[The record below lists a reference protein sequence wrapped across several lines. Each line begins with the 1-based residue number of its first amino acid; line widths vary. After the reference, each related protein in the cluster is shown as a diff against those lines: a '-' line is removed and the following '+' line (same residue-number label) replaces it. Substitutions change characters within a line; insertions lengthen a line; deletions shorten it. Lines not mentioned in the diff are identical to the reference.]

1 MGAILT
7 INTED
12 RLKELL
18 GRMIRFRWFVVI
30 GELIITSITAY
41 FLPKDFPYFRSLS
54 TIIALA
60 ILNIFF
66 LFYFRYLESKNASF
80 IYYKVFAHIQI
91 IIDILLFTIYLHF
104 LGGIETPFFFFFL
117 IHSVVACFLFS
128 RSISFLYVGL
138 INTFYIY
145 LMIFEGLEIIH
156 HYNLVGF
163 CSPLR
168 FQQPIHIVASSFS
181 LALSSFLIAY
191 FTTNI
196 LVRLR
201 NREKELM
208 ESNIACELKTKELA
222 EANLAC
228 ELKTKELAEAN
239 LSCEL
244 KTKELQ
250 EKTYELEIKTKE
262 LAELNKRLEELDKV
276 RVQFIWLVT
285 HELRAPI
292 AGIQSYLKLILEGY
306 VPPEKQLE
314 IIQKAER
321 LARKQLELIND
332 LLQLTKLQE
341 PEEIQKSEFVP
352 VNMAEILDGVKDMM
366 SARASERDISFDI
379 NIDPDLPLIKANA
392 EHIKQLWTNLISNA
406 IKYNKPGGKISIDL
420 VQDTDHIIGKVSDT
434 GIGISSEELPF
445 IFDDFFR
452 ARNAKNTETD
462 GTGLGLSIVKRIIE
476 NYDGKIFVES
486 EIGKGTCFT
495 LMIPKSSKSPLAK
508 VDNQ

>member
-1 MGAILT
+1 MDSVLDISM
-7 INTED
+7 EE
-12 RLKELL
+12 RFKELL
-18 GRMIRFRWFVVI
+18 SRMIRFRWLVVI

-41 FLPKDFPYFRSLS
+41 FLPKVFPFFRSIF
-54 TIIALA
+54 TISALA
-60 ILNIFF
+60 IFNVVFLLFF
-66 LFYFRYLESKNASF
+66 EHLESKNVRF
-80 IYYKVFAHIQI
+80 IYYKIFAHIQVI
-91 IIDILLFTIYLHF
+91 TDIFLFTIYLHF
-104 LGGIETPFFFFFL
+104 LGGVETPFFFFFL
-117 IHSVVACFLFS
+117 IHSVVVCFLFS
-128 RSISFLYVGL
+128 KSTSFLYVGL
-138 INTFYIY
+138 INVFYLG
-145 LMIFEGLEIIH
+145 LMVFECLEIIPH
-156 HYNLVGF
+156 HNLVGF
-163 CSPLR
+163 RSPLR
-168 FQQPIHIVASSFS
+168 FQQPIHIIASSFS
-181 LALSSFLIAY
+181 LALSSCLIAY

-196 LVRLR
+196 IAKLKE
-201 NREKELM
+201 REKELM

-250 EKTYELEIKTKE
+250 EKTYELEVKTKE

-321 LARKQLELIND
+321 LAMKQLELIND

-352 VNMAEILDGVKDMM
+352 VNMAEILESVKDMM
-366 SARASERDISFDI
+366 EARASEKNISFNI
-379 NIDPDLPLIKANA
+379 NIDPNLPPIKANA

-406 IKYNKPGGKISIDL
+406 IKYNKAGGNISIDL
-420 VQDTDHIIGKVSDT
+420 VQDTDYFIGRISDT

-445 IFDDFFR
+445 IFNDFFR

-462 GTGLGLSIVKRIIE
+462 GTGLGLSIVKRIIDT
-476 NYDGKIFVES
+476 YDGKISVES
-486 EIGKGTCFT
+486 ELGKGTCFT
-495 LMIPKSSKSPLAK
+495 FMIPKSSKSPL
-508 VDNQ
+508 VLVENQ